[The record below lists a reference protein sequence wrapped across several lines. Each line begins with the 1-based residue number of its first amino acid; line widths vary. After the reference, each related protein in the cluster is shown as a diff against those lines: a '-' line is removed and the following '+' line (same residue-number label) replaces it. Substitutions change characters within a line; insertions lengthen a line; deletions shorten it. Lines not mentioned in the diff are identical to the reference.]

1 MGGAEGGTALA
12 DYLAASGALHE
23 VDRGLEKLQ
32 VFLIVRCVCAVDLD
46 PFPRAGH
53 TAGLE
58 RGDVLPGKLQLGR
71 DGDGQAQAHAVG
83 ADAGEHLVADE
94 IGVQPADLPGADA
107 RELEQH
113 CVDPCLAAGLGC
125 LGFHGRR
132 VWVVLHR
139 KIESQTP
146 GVRCVW
152 PGREKAAAACEYGEG
167 LGRRRR
173 VEANN
178 RAGLGRWTYRVLPV
192 NCPAAHYNAAR
203 LHEEMGRKREAIRIT
218 ARTGASYRGSRE
230 SLGHAKGLSSC
241 TAPRGGANAIR

>member
-12 DYLAASGALHE
+12 DYLAAPGALHE

-32 VFLIVRCVCAVDLD
+32 VLLVVRCVCAVDLD

-107 RELEQH
+107 RELEEH
-113 CVDPCLAAGLGC
+113 CVDLCLAAGLGC
-125 LGFHGRR
+125 LGLHGRA
-132 VWVVLHR
+132 WVVLHR
-139 KIESQTP
+139 TIESQTP
-146 GVRCVW
+146 GVRCAW
-152 PGREKAAAACEYGEG
+152 RGREKAAAACEYGGG
-167 LGRRRR
+167 LGRSRR
-173 VEANN
+173 VEAND
-178 RAGLGRWTYRVLPV
+178 RAGLGRGTYMVLPA
-192 NCPAAHYNAAR
+192 NCSASKHIRRMLPFVVLACEGRPCGHTAGSLLPAR
-203 LHEEMGRKREAIRIT
+203 SRPSSPIKRPFEWLVRSETCRKV
-218 ARTGASYRGSRE
+218 
-230 SLGHAKGLSSC
+230 
-241 TAPRGGANAIR
+241 